1 MAETKEVTRIHVV
14 TDSDNGY
21 EHIGDID
28 GGHFEKK
35 WLRNHIRNHGH
46 QGLLDSLAWMTF
58 QVWDMVREVNAEKN
72 SEPKDFVKSV
82 SDNPSS

>member
-1 MAETKEVTRIHVV
+1 MAETKEVTRIYVV

-28 GGHFEKK
+28 GGGIEDG

-46 QGLLDSLAWMTF
+46 QGLLDALAWMTF
-58 QVWDMVREVNAEKN
+58 QVWGMVREVNAEKAG
-72 SEPKDFVKSV
+72 EPVDSIKSGSGDLV
-82 SDNPSS
+82 